1 MASLQCHKPSA
12 QSNHTTCHEMTT
24 TKVET
29 TCQCQNKHNHQH
41 SYTDKVKEI
50 THKIL
55 NHTHK
60 PTNHC
65 STATPHKVK
74 KTEGQE
80 GHCMSNMF
88 DHHMKKKKNRKHDSG
103 CSDSGSSSS
112 DSEDETCKNKL
123 LREDRSHRVWDIL

>member
-1 MASLQCHKPSA
+1 MSSLQCHKPSA
-12 QSNHTTCHEMTT
+12 QTNHKICHEMTT

-29 TCQCQNKHNHQH
+29 TCQCQNKHNNQH

-60 PTNHC
+60 PSNRC

-88 DHHMKKKKNRKHDSG
+88 DHHMKKKNRKHDNG

-112 DSEDETCKNKL
+112 DSEDETCKNKV
-123 LREDRSHRVWDIL
+123 LREDRSHHV